1 MSLHSLR
8 PEYDRGG
15 NPAPAGWIR
24 DLGHEREG
32 PRFRGLVRDGWWLVV
47 LALLLSVGGA
57 MAYLY
62 TADKVYEARAELLV
76 TPVPDSAD
84 LPLSLGL
91 LRESADPTRNLETVA
106 RLVTTTP
113 VAVRA
118 RNALGLPNSVRSL
131 LDRVEAQPVAQSDL
145 VAVTATAPSAR
156 GAERLADGF
165 ANALVAERTE
175 RMRAALDTILPPL
188 RRSLGRIRREA
199 RATSPLADKIR
210 ELDGLR
216 GDPTVRLETPA
227 DLPTRP
233 VSPRPAL
240 TIAAAV
246 VAGLVVGFGAVFA
259 LALLDPRLRREE
271 QLRQRFDLPVL
282 ARIPRQRRWRR
293 RRRPLKTG
301 DLTPA
306 GLNGF
311 RGLHTALDGRRARQP
326 DPSSRTVLITGP
338 SGGDGKTTTALNLA
352 ASLSAGGE
360 SVVLID
366 ADLRRPSLDHAFGVE
381 ATRGLVDV
389 AGGTAEF
396 EESLQPTGSGNG
408 DLRLLAAG
416 QRARLI
422 APNVLSPATARDVV
436 HSAQCFNRS
445 VVIDT
450 PPLNRVPDV
459 LAFVGTVD
467 DVVIAVRLGRT
478 NLRELQDL
486 AELLAHQGVTPAGFV
501 IAGVSGRDYYYD
513 YA

>member
-8 PEYDRGG
+8 PEHDRARG
-15 NPAPAGWIR
+15 PAPAGWIR

-32 PRFRGLVRDGWWLVV
+32 PGFRGLARDGWWLVV
-47 LALLLSVGGA
+47 LALLLSLAGA
-57 MAYLY
+57 AAYLS
-62 TADKVYEARAELLV
+62 TTEKVYEARAELLV

-91 LRESADPTRNLETVA
+91 LRESSDPTRNLETVA
-106 RLVTTTP
+106 RLATTTP
-113 VAVRA
+113 VAKRA
-118 RNALGLPNSVRSL
+118 RRALGLQDSIRSL
-131 LDRVEAQPVAQSDL
+131 LDRVDAQPVAQSDL
-145 VAVTATAPSAR
+145 VAITAHAPRAGSAK
-156 GAERLADGF
+156 RLADGF
-165 ANALVAERTE
+165 ASALVAARTR
-175 RMRAALDTILPPL
+175 RMRDALRTIKPQL
-188 RRSLGRIRREA
+188 RHSLDRIPVAE
-199 RATSPLADKIR
+199 RATSPLADRIR
-210 ELDGLR
+210 ELDGLHD
-216 GDPTVRLETPA
+216 DPTVRLETSADVPA
-227 DLPTRP
+227 GP

-240 TIAAAV
+240 TIGAAV
-246 VAGLVVGFGAVFA
+246 VAGLVVGLGAVFA

-282 ARIPRQRRWRR
+282 ARIPRQSRLRR

-311 RGLHTALDGRRARQP
+311 RGLHTALDGRRGRQP
-326 DPSSRTVLITGP
+326 DPSSRSVLVTGP

-366 ADLRRPSLDHAFGVE
+366 ADLRRPALDHAFGVE
-381 ATRGLVDV
+381 ASRGLVDV
-389 AGGTAEF
+389 AGGTAEL
-396 EESLQPTGSGNG
+396 EEALQPTGSGNG
-408 DLRLLAAG
+408 DLRLLPAG

-422 APNVLSPATARDVV
+422 APNVLSPATAQDVV
-436 HSAQCFNRS
+436 RSARGVNRS

-467 DVVIAVRLGRT
+467 DVVIAVRVGRT

-501 IAGVSGRDYYYD
+501 IAGVGGRDYYYD